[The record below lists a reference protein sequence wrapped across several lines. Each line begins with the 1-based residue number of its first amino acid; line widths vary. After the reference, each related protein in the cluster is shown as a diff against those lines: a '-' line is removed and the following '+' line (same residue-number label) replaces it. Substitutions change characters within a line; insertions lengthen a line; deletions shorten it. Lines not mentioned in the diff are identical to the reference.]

1 MERLSRLSA
10 LVALFTLLVAGCG
23 KDAVSNPGSGT
34 GLAAQDSLK
43 EGSPGVTAQGSPE
56 QGHPAGSSGLAGIP
70 AAQQRSETAAGAPS
84 NSGAANSSEPEP
96 PTARPGEI
104 LLRLNLKKGQRFT
117 YELTRSV
124 DLMGHKVVTT
134 ITFVT
139 NVADATGDKYVMEY
153 KFEDVKVST
162 SDPRTKNM
170 LEQQMSGVKNTSFT
184 IDVDK
189 LGRMSNPRGEGA
201 AAYQEMGGQ
210 SAFGIMLYP
219 EEPVKVGDTW
229 AQTVPIPGLDGNPL
243 KINHKLTAIS
253 GDVATFNTSGSHSM
267 QMPQPGGQ
275 QGGGSM
281 SMKTDF
287 STTTKVDIDTGM
299 LIEMNGTW
307 TITFGGAGAQAGTQQ
322 VTMRLRRK

>member
-1 MERLSRLSA
+1 MERVSRLSA

-23 KDAVSNPGSGT
+23 KDAVSNPGGGT
-34 GLAAQDSLK
+34 GVAAQGSPN
-43 EGSPGVTAQGSPE
+43 EGSSGVTAQGSPE
-56 QGHPAGSSGLAGIP
+56 QGHPAGSSGSADIP

-84 NSGAANSSEPEP
+84 NSGAASSSEPEP

-117 YELTRSV
+117 YELTTSA
-124 DLMGHKVVTT
+124 DAMGHKVATT

-153 KFEDVKVST
+153 KFEDAKVST

-184 IDVDK
+184 VDVDK
-189 LGRMSNPRGEGA
+189 QGRMSNPRGEGA
-201 AAYQEMGGQ
+201 AAFQAMGGQ
-210 SAFGIMLYP
+210 SAFGIVFP
-219 EEPVKVGDTW
+219 EGPVKVGDTW
-229 AQTVPIPGLDGNPL
+229 TQTMPIPGLGGNPL
-243 KINHKLTAIS
+243 KINYKLTAIS
-253 GDVATFNTSGSHSM
+253 GNVATFTASGSHSM
-267 QMPQPGGQ
+267 QMSQPGGQ

-299 LIEMNGTW
+299 AVEMNGTAST
-307 TITFGGAGAQAGTQQ
+307 TIGGGGAQAATQQ
-322 VTMRLRRK
+322 MTMKLRRK